1 MQYTSEHVA
10 LQDSVKRFIAREI
23 TPRIAEWEKAGIF
36 PAHELFGK
44 MGKLGFLG
52 VNKPVEYGG
61 LGLDHSYEMAYCEA
75 IGGIG
80 AQGVSM
86 AIAVQTDMATPA
98 LARFGS
104 SELRQQFLVPAIAG
118 ENVVSIGVSES
129 GAGSDVASVKTSA
142 RKDGDDYVISG
153 SKMWI
158 TNGMQADWVCLL
170 VNTSDGAPH
179 KNKSLVCVPLK
190 ENGKRARG
198 VSVQKIEKIGMWSS
212 DTAQIFFDEVRVPQ
226 RYCIGEEGMG
236 FTYQMMQFQEER
248 LSAAARRITALTNCI
263 EETIE
268 YTRTRIAFG
277 RPILDNQVVHFRMA
291 ELKTEIEALRSLVY
305 RAADVHMAG
314 GDMTELASMA
324 KLKVG
329 RLCREVTDSCLQ
341 YWGGM
346 GFTLENS
353 VSRAFRDLRLIS
365 IGGGADEIMLQII
378 CKHMGILPKR

>member
-1 MQYTSEHVA
+1 MQYTSEHIA
-10 LQDSVKRFIAREI
+10 LQDSVRQFIAREI
-23 TPRIAEWEKAGIF
+23 TPHIAEWEKAGIF

-44 MGKLGFLG
+44 LGRLGFLG
-52 VNKPVEYGG
+52 VNKPTEYGG
-61 LGLDHSYEMAYCEA
+61 MGLDHSYEMAYCEA

-104 SELRQQFLVPAIAG
+104 PELCRQFLVPAIAG
-118 ENVVSIGVSES
+118 QHVVSIGVSES
-129 GAGSDVASVKTSA
+129 GAGSDVASVKTRA
-142 RKDGDDYVISG
+142 RKDGDDYGISG

-158 TNGMQADWVCLL
+158 TNGTQADWVCLL
-170 VNTSDGAPH
+170 VNTSEGAAH

-190 ENGKRARG
+190 QDGKRTPG
-198 VSVQKIEKIGMWSS
+198 VSVQKIDKIGMWSS

-226 RYCIGEEGMG
+226 RYRIGEEGMG

-248 LSAAARRITALTNCI
+248 LSAAARRITALSNCI

-268 YTRTRIAFG
+268 YTRNRVAFG

-305 RAADVHMAG
+305 RACDVHMSG

-346 GFTLENS
+346 GFTLDNP